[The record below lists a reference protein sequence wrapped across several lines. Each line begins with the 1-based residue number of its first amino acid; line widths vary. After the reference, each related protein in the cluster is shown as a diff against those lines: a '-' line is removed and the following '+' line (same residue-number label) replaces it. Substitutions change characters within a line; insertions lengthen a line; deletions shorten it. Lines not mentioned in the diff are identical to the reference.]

1 MLNDE
6 VEIERNSRFGIIF
19 RRLDKMI
26 LLKTVIP
33 ILTLLLVNYYC
44 VFISRENIIDNIILQ
59 VTIFLTGIA
68 LFFSTDKPQPLK
80 FTLVDSIFSFF
91 YLMTGTKILFT
102 MTQDLFSE
110 YLSIIRGLLIVLYPL
125 AFILF
130 IIFFIFQVK
139 KSDVDLGIKS

>member
-1 MLNDE
+1 M
-6 VEIERNSRFGIIF
+6 
-19 RRLDKMI
+19 
-26 LLKTVIP
+26 IP
-33 ILTLLLVNYYC
+33 ILTLLIVNYYC

-80 FTLVDSIFSFF
+80 FTLVDSIFFSFF
-91 YLMTGTKILFT
+91 YLMTGTNILFT